1 MPRNH
6 FSEQQEGFVLVTV
19 LWLLVILSVIT
30 MGFSHRAMMERRMAW
45 YGMDQA
51 QAQAMARGAVNR
63 ALLELSNKDRFA
75 SYLGQEQY
83 DGRDQRW
90 ARPTNLLNEAGY
102 FSINDEENFAED
114 ICRYTIT
121 DCESRITLNDAPRD
135 LLENMDVFYFK
146 AIDAIMARRV
156 RGDGSEQLHRFV
168 SVDEVLT
175 IEEANGTDEEMWFGT
190 AEILGLRSLLTIW
203 GIGGDGLINVNTASR
218 EVLAMIP
225 ELDGNL
231 LDDIVAFRAGSD
243 EVLGTNDDR
252 SFRDLR
258 NMWRDLGVSAEAL
271 APILEYCKTN
281 SQWFKITTHATRR
294 RGKISAYCT
303 VIVEMQG
310 GDAIIKDWKEGIIG
324 S

>member
-6 FSEQQEGFVLVTV
+6 FSEEQGGFVLVTV
-19 LWLLVILSVIT
+19 LWLLVILSVVT

-75 SYLGQEQY
+75 AYLGQEQY

-90 ARPTNLLNEAGY
+90 ARPTNLLNEAAY
-102 FSINDEENFAED
+102 FSIGDEENFAED

-121 DCESRITLNDAPRD
+121 DCESRIALNDAPRE
-135 LLENMDVFYFK
+135 LLENMDVFDFK
-146 AIDAIMARRV
+146 AIDAIVARRD

-175 IEEANGTDEEMWFGT
+175 IEEADGTDEDMWFGT
-190 AEILGLRSLLTIW
+190 AETPGLRSLLTIW
-203 GIGGDGLINVNTASR
+203 GVGGDGLINVNTASR

-231 LDDIVAFRAGSD
+231 LDDI
-243 EVLGTNDDR
+243 
-252 SFRDLR
+252 
-258 NMWRDLGVSAEAL
+258 
-271 APILEYCKTN
+271 
-281 SQWFKITTHATRR
+281 
-294 RGKISAYCT
+294 
-303 VIVEMQG
+303 
-310 GDAIIKDWKEGIIG
+310 
-324 S
+324 